1 MHLKLFILLALAS
14 VFLSAC
20 SSIEPW
26 VKPHERD
33 VLSSTIMAFERDPIS
48 TRYMNHV
55 YESREAARG
64 AEGSAGGGCGCN

>member
-1 MHLKLFILLALAS
+1 MKTIILLLGIIS
-14 VFLSAC
+14 ISAC
-20 SSIEPW
+20 AKIEPW

-33 VLSSTIMAFERDPIS
+33 VLSSKIMMLERDPVS